1 MVPYATRFAEIYDEE
16 WSRFALKTAPKILDL
31 YRREPGAPAEPA
43 VLDLCCGTGR
53 MARYFLDHGCRV
65 TGVDRA
71 QAMLDRAVLHCAPH
85 IDAGRAAFHRA
96 DVAGF
101 RVPAPV
107 DLCVSAYD
115 ALNHLPDMAA
125 LLRCLD
131 HAAHAVRRGGM
142 FVFDLKTRRG
152 LAGWNSMSV
161 TERPGWTLVTRG
173 VYDGGDTAYRRLTG
187 FIRDEDGRFTGF
199 EESMTEH
206 YFDPDAVAGHLRSN
220 GWPDVYFA
228 LSGDLGRPAA
238 DIADASRIFV
248 IARRGS

>member
-16 WSRFALKTAPKILDL
+16 WSGFALRTAPKILDL
-31 YRREPGAPAEPA
+31 YRREPGAPAEPS

-53 MARYFLDHGCRV
+53 MARYFLDQGCRV

-71 QAMLDRAVLHCAPH
+71 RAMLERAELHCAAG

-96 DVAGF
+96 DVSAF
-101 RVPAPV
+101 RLPGPF

-115 ALNHLPDMAA
+115 ALNHLPDLAA
-125 LLRCLD
+125 LLSCLD
-131 HAAHAVRRGGM
+131 HATRAVRPGGM

-161 TERPGWTLVTRG
+161 TERPGWTLITRG
-173 VYDGGDTAYRRLTG
+173 VYDGGDTAHRRLTG
-187 FIRDEDGRFTGF
+187 FIREEDGRFAGF

-206 YFDPDAVAGHLRSN
+206 FFDPEAVAEHLRGN
-220 GWPDVYFA
+220 GWPDVHLA

-238 DIADASRIFV
+238 DLTGASRVFV
-248 IARRGS
+248 VARRGS